1 MEAKKTKPHP
11 QILSPSVRFLGK
23 YHRLKLMKII
33 PAIILTASFASLVF
47 AETESLQPLF
57 DRLDKFI
64 EQKMMEG
71 NIPGIAVALTD
82 RNKLLR
88 VSTYGYSDIGTKIPV
103 TPETLFDLGSIG
115 KSFTSIAL
123 LQLYEKG
130 RLDLHAPVTRYLP
143 WFQLRSQ
150 YDPITCHHLLSHTA
164 GITNGSDLAPHGSF
178 EVWGLRQQKT
188 AVPPGKRYH
197 YSNVGYKTLGLLLE
211 EVLDQPLGKIL
222 NSGILDPLNMNASH
236 GSITHKTRKIMAV
249 GYRPFYDDRP
259 DHSSYPQ
266 IPATWHEYGAGD
278 GCIASTAADA
288 AAYLRMYLNRGRG
301 PKGRILSEETFNLM
315 THPKTE
321 VSKEQS
327 YGYGIRIEK
336 IDGYAHLTHG
346 GGTPG
351 FRTVMLADMDNGY
364 GAVVLT
370 NSLRGGIATGSVS
383 RFALKLLR
391 ATKLGK
397 ELPEVPPSRDPLKVE
412 DAADYS
418 GTYKAGDKSFTMI
431 EEGNRL
437 ILQQGDDR
445 IALEPRGNDR
455 FYVNHPDYSLFLLEF
470 SREEGIVVE
479 AFHGSSWYVNDRYKG
494 PATFDT
500 PKEWIA
506 YTGHYRSH
514 NPWGSNFRVFLRKG
528 VLTVVRAGG
537 SATTLS
543 PIGKGVFRLGKE
555 KDFPEFIK
563 FDAIASGRA
572 LRATLKSCEYY
583 RAFTQ

>member
-1 MEAKKTKPHP
+1 MEAKKTNSHLK
-11 QILSPSVRFLGK
+11 ILSPSVRFLGK
-23 YHRLKLMKII
+23 YSRLRLMKII
-33 PAIILTASFASLVF
+33 PTILLVASFASLVF
-47 AETESLQPLF
+47 AETKSLQPIF

-71 NIPGIAVALTD
+71 NIPGMAVALTD
-82 RNKLLR
+82 RKKLLR
-88 VSTYGYSDIGTKIPV
+88 VSIYGYADIGSKIPV

-123 LQLYEKG
+123 LQLYESG
-130 RLDLHAPVTRYLP
+130 LLDLHAPVTRYLP
-143 WFQLRSQ
+143 WFQLQSR

-178 EVWGLRQQKT
+178 EVWALREQKT

-211 EVLDQPLGKIL
+211 EVLDQSLGEIL
-222 NSGILDPLNMNASH
+222 KSRILDPLKMNASH
-236 GSITHKTRKIMAV
+236 AAITHETRKIMAV

-259 DHSSYPQ
+259 DHPTYPQ
-266 IPATWHEYGAGD
+266 IPAEWHEYGAGD

-288 AAYLRMYLNRGRG
+288 ATYLRMYLNRGRG
-301 PKGRILSEETFNLM
+301 PNGRILSEETFNLM
-315 THPKTE
+315 IHPVVE
-321 VSKEQS
+321 VSKESS
-327 YGYGIRIEK
+327 YGYGIAIEK
-336 IDGYAHLTHG
+336 IDGYTHITHG

-351 FRTVMLADMDNGY
+351 YITMILADMDNGY

-370 NSLRGGIATGSVS
+370 NSLRGGIATRSVS

-397 ELPEVPPSRDPLKVE
+397 ELPEVPQSRDPLKVE

-418 GTYKAGDKSFTMI
+418 GTYKADDKSFNMI

-437 ILQQGDDR
+437 ILQQGNDH

-470 SREEGIVVE
+470 RREEGIVVE
-479 AFHGSSWYVNDRYKG
+479 AFHGSSWYVNNRYKG
-494 PATFDT
+494 PVTFNT
-500 PKEWIA
+500 PNAWKA

-528 VLTVVRAGG
+528 VLTVVYPAGY
-537 SATTLS
+537 AMTLL
-543 PIGKGVFRLGKE
+543 PLEKGVFRAGKE

-563 FDAIASGRA
+563 FDAIAGGRVF
-572 LRATLKSCEYY
+572 RATVKGCEYY